1 MPRTSKHSRV
11 WRRAGIPAAAL
22 ALTLGLAAPAL
33 ATVVSPVNTSYDRPG
48 ITLPFG
54 GHAGGNYDV
63 AWAGTDANG
72 EINAAQVTPGGS
84 ILSGTK
90 WTDRSSSTYQGTGA
104 AISFDTTLDFS
115 LIAWTDLNTTVHVAL
130 DSGGGA
136 ACDSTGFGSS
146 VDTPYLTEA
155 ANGIMYLTTVAPGGA
170 MHVTEVDNNGC
181 VREGGLGGP
190 GTLSA
195 GPSTTISGNTSYDG
209 PTLVDLSSSGT
220 PDLWLAWAG
229 TNSAHNINIA
239 KFTPGNS
246 TLGRKYT
253 ETSHST
259 ITDMGSTTYLDGG
272 AFFTY
277 CGTNNVVYGQYF
289 FESTGPQSEIA
300 LGSDRCAIYT
310 NRAGYVNG
318 GVDVTFD
325 SVNYHFDYMFA
336 SKPSQDLIID
346 TY

>member
-1 MPRTSKHSRV
+1 MFPTIMSTKTLRGLTV
-11 WRRAGIPAAAL
+11 ATAALGLTLAVATPAPAA
-22 ALTLGLAAPAL
+22 T
-33 ATVVSPVNTSYDRPG
+33 VSPVNTSYDRPG

-54 GHAGGNYDV
+54 GQAGGNYDI
-63 AWAGTDANG
+63 AWAGTDPNG
-72 EINAAQVTPGGS
+72 EINAAQVTPSGT

-90 WTDRSSSTYQGTGA
+90 WTDRSSSTFQGTGA
-104 AISFDTTLDFS
+104 AISFDTALDFS

-130 DSGGGA
+130 DGGGGP
-136 ACDSTGFGSS
+136 ACESTGFGSS

-155 ANGIMYLTTVAPGGA
+155 ANGTMYLTTVASGGV
-170 MHVTEVDNNGC
+170 MHVTEVDNSGC
-181 VREGGLGGP
+181 VKQGGLGGP
-190 GTLSA
+190 GTLTA
-195 GPSTTISGNTSYDG
+195 GPSTAIAGNTSYNG
-209 PTLVDLSSSGT
+209 PTLVDLHSSGT

-246 TLGRKYT
+246 SLGKKYT
-253 ETSHST
+253 ETTHST
-259 ITDMGSTTYLDGG
+259 TTDMGSTTYIAGG

-289 FESTGPQSEIA
+289 FENTGPQAEQA

-310 NRAGYVNG
+310 NHAGYVNG

-325 SVNYHFDYMFA
+325 SVHSHFDYIFPN
-336 SKPSQDLIID
+336 KGNQDLIID